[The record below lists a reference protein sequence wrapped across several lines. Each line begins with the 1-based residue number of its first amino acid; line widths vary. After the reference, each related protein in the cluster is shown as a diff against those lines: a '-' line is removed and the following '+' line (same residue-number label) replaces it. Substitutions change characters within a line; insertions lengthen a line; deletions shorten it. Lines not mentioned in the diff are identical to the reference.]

1 MEKFTGYSEQELS
14 ECVNEVKQF
23 AVEINPK
30 FI

>member
-1 MEKFTGYSEQELS
+1 MEDFTGYAEKDLKKVVE
-14 ECVNEVKQF
+14 EVRSF